1 MKVIHIGS
9 QMDFSSNS
17 VPHFTTLLK
26 IFILI
31 LLFGSSECNRSD
43 TEMKKQFGKVTEL
56 NTCCDPLFEVR
67 NNNNSL
73 KYTITIDYTQH
84 GLCYDSLLENVIM

>member
-1 MKVIHIGS
+1 M
-9 QMDFSSNS
+9 
-17 VPHFTTLLK
+17 
-26 IFILI
+26 
-31 LLFGSSECNRSD
+31 CNRSV

-56 NTCCDPLFEVR
+56 NICCDPLFEVR

-84 GLCYDSLLENVIM
+84 GLCYDSLFENVIMYKNKFIKEIRMVEFLLKILLREFPKICYNW

>member
-1 MKVIHIGS
+1 
-9 QMDFSSNS
+9 
-17 VPHFTTLLK
+17 
-26 IFILI
+26 
-31 LLFGSSECNRSD
+31 
-43 TEMKKQFGKVTEL
+43 MKKQFGKVTEL

-84 GLCYDSLLENVIM
+84 GLCYDSLSENVIM